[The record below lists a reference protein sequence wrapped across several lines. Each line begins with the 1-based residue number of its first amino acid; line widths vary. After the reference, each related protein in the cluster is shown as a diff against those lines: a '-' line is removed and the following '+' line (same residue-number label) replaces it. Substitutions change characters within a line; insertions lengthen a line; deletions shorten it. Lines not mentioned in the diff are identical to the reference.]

1 MTTDLGLYL
10 PVIRVQKDLIR
21 LFERH
26 VAIHAV
32 TKNLRT
38 HRRVSPAALYAVARQ
53 AMLGERRHVALRF
66 MDIVAGGTRHAA
78 GSEATTAAELLH
90 LVSMNVG
97 RGVWG
102 VVR

>member
-1 MTTDLGLYL
+1 
-10 PVIRVQKDLIR
+10 
-21 LFERH
+21 
-26 VAIHAV
+26 
-32 TKNLRT
+32 
-38 HRRVSPAALYAVARQ
+38 
-53 AMLGERRHVALRF
+53 MLGERRHVTLRF
-66 MDIVAGGTRHAA
+66 VDIVAGGARHAA